1 MQGVDTVRIV
11 VTFAAPLVALTVTPV
26 VVAVAIV
33 VAVNVADLLLAKTVT
48 DAGTVTSVELLE
60 RVAVNVPEITTEL
73 SVTVQVLDWP
83 PITVVGAQDTPVK
96 EGVG

>member
-1 MQGVDTVRIV
+1 
-11 VTFAAPLVALTVTPV
+11 LVALTVTPV

-33 VAVNVADLLLAKTVT
+33 VAVNVAELLLAKTVT

-60 RVAVNVPEITTEL
+60 RVAVNVAEITTEL
-73 SVTVQVLDWP
+73 SVRVQVLDWP
-83 PITVVGAQDTPVK
+83 PITVAGAQDTPVM